1 MKRKKSTSG
10 KTVRRLVAL
19 SAAAATMWTV
29 GQTADWEAV
38 AHSGTQLIQSAAWA
52 ERLVRQEL
60 IRPLE
65 EGSSVVLTGW
75 EELVVA
81 QSPALLLQRAVLEE
95 GSLDSDPGQTKR
107 EQAAESAK
115 EQKKEETTTA
125 QKKTTKAKQK
135 EKKSAKATKKLDTSK
150 LKVADINL
158 DNHTK
163 GIQVN
168 LKDYFDKK
176 LNLTLQPAKKGP
188 QILIVHTHTTEAYTK
203 GKKDKYEETDPART
217 LNNDYNMVRVG
228 DELAAALSAYG
239 ISVVHDRTL
248 HDGQS
253 YNDAYE
259 NSLASIRSYLAK
271 YPSIVYVLDLHR
283 DAVQDANGTQ
293 YKLVTAEDPAAA
305 QVSLIMGVAHDG
317 WQDNLRLAI
326 AVQEKLESQSP
337 TLMRPI
343 TLLNY
348 RYNQFAAPGSL
359 LVEVGAAG
367 NSLDEALRAARLF
380 AKGFAETIL
389 GR

>member
-1 MKRKKSTSG
+1 MIYLGALCFCIGMFLGQLLPLALPAEEPAAQAAFSTSAETAQPAQEPEG
-10 KTVRRLVAL
+10 ENLFAL
-19 SAAAATMWTV
+19 PRQTGTEPPAETPGPSSA
-29 GQTADWEAV
+29 
-38 AHSGTQLIQSAAWA
+38 SA
-52 ERLVRQEL
+52 EN
-60 IRPLE
+60 
-65 EGSSVVLTGW
+65 GDDF
-75 EELVVA
+75 
-81 QSPALLLQRAVLEE
+81 VLEVLS
-95 GSLDSDPGQTKR
+95 G
-107 EQAAESAK
+107 AAETRTKGRILIYHTHTYEAY
-115 EQKKEETTTA
+115 EQQTDAPYEETTKWRTA
-125 QKKTTKAKQK
+125 D
-135 EKKSAKATKKLDTSK
+135 ER
-150 LKVADINL
+150 
-158 DNHTK
+158 
-163 GIQVN
+163 
-168 LKDYFDKK
+168 F
-176 LNLTLQPAKKGP
+176 
-188 QILIVHTHTTEAYTK
+188 
-203 GKKDKYEETDPART
+203 
-217 LNNDYNMVRVG
+217 NMVRVG
-228 DELAAALSAYG
+228 DELAAELSSYG

-248 HDGQS
+248 HDGES

-259 NSLASIRSYLAK
+259 NSLASIQSYLAK

-326 AVQEKLESQSP
+326 AVQEKLETQSP